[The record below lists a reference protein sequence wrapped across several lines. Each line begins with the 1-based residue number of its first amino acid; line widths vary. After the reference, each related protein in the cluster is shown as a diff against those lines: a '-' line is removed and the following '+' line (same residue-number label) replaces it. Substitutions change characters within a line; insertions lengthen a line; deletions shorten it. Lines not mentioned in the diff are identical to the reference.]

1 MTIRSESELNQIV
14 KELEGADYQVADIK
28 KRRSA
33 TKKATGAFHYQYHA
47 AGGIESAE
55 LCYAEN
61 DAYCTAAL

>member
-28 KRRSA
+28 KGERY
-33 TKKATGAFHYQYHA
+33 KKDSGAFHYQYHA